1 MRPNSAVAVAGA
13 GTFGGRPEAA
23 TGAGTVFIA
32 GGVGDGMTLAFDPAE
47 IDAADIGERQATLEM
62 DHEAAVEH
70 VRETAEAT
78 GFGVP
83 VEFSPAELL
92 NEKLDREADEAD
104 RDPYYVLGAC
114 NPRMADR
121 ALDETLKQGAL
132 FPCNFVVWEAE
143 PGVQRVYHVSIM
155 KIARLVGIAP
165 DNDAWDGIVEDTGA
179 LVEAFF
185 EEL

>member
-1 MRPNSAVAVAGA
+1 
-13 GTFGGRPEAA
+13 
-23 TGAGTVFIA
+23 
-32 GGVGDGMTLAFDPAE
+32 MTLAFDPAE
-47 IDAADIGERQATLEM
+47 IDPDDIGEKEATLEM

-70 VRETAEAT
+70 VRTVFTEA

-83 VEFSPAELL
+83 VEFSPSELL
-92 NEKLDREADEAD
+92 NEKVAAD

-114 NPRMADR
+114 NPAVADR

-132 FPCNFVVWEAE
+132 FPCNFVIWQEE
-143 PGVQRVYHVSIM
+143 PGLQRVYHVSIM

-165 DNDAWDGIVEDTGA
+165 DNDAWASIVEDTGEF
-179 LVEAFF
+179 VEAFF

>member
-1 MRPNSAVAVAGA
+1 MS
-13 GTFGGRPEAA
+13 
-23 TGAGTVFIA
+23 
-32 GGVGDGMTLAFDPAE
+32 LAFDPSA
-47 IDAADIGERQATLEM
+47 IDPNDIGEKQATLEM
-62 DHEAAVEH
+62 DHETAIEH
-70 VRETAEAT
+70 VRDTAELT

-83 VEFSPAELL
+83 VEFSPSELL
-92 NEKLDREADEAD
+92 NEKLDREAEGINSDD

-121 ALDETLKQGAL
+121 ALDQTLKQGAL
-132 FPCNFVVWEAE
+132 FPCNFVIWEEE

-155 KIARLVGIAP
+155 KIGRLVGMAP
-165 DNDAWDGIVEDTGA
+165 DNEAWEHIVEDTGE